1 MSTLATTVYMICYT
15 FWVLSHPRL
24 VYNFLQKRT
33 LKLKI
38 DFIYLIW
45 ARTMYSE
52 LTDRPAMRSPIL

>member
-24 VYNFLQKRT
+24 VYNFVQKST
-33 LKLKI
+33 FKLKI
-38 DFIYLIW
+38 DFIDLIW

-52 LTDRPAMRSPIL
+52 LIDRPAMRSPIL

>member
-1 MSTLATTVYMICYT
+1 MSTLATTVHMICYT

-24 VYNFLQKRT
+24 VYNFVQKST
-33 LKLKI
+33 FKLKI

-45 ARTMYSE
+45 AGTMYSE

>member
-15 FWVLSHPRL
+15 FWVLSHPQL
-24 VYNFLQKRT
+24 VYNFVQKST
-33 LKLKI
+33 FKLKI

-52 LTDRPAMRSPIL
+52 LTDRPAMRSSIL

>member
-24 VYNFLQKRT
+24 VYNFVQKST
-33 LKLKI
+33 FKLKI

-52 LTDRPAMRSPIL
+52 LTDRPAMRSSIL

>member
-1 MSTLATTVYMICYT
+1 MSTLATTVYMISYT

-24 VYNFLQKRT
+24 VYNFVQKST
-33 LKLKI
+33 FKLKI

>member
-1 MSTLATTVYMICYT
+1 MSTLATTVYMISYT

-24 VYNFLQKRT
+24 VYNFVQKST
-33 LKLKI
+33 FKLKI

-52 LTDRPAMRSPIL
+52 LTDQPAMRSPIL

>member
-1 MSTLATTVYMICYT
+1 MSTLATTVYIISYT

-24 VYNFLQKRT
+24 VYNFVQKST
-33 LKLKI
+33 FKLKI
-38 DFIYLIW
+38 DFIFLIW

>member
-1 MSTLATTVYMICYT
+1 MSTLATTVYMISYT

-24 VYNFLQKRT
+24 VYNFVQKST
-33 LKLKI
+33 FKLKI
-38 DFIYLIW
+38 DFIDLIW

>member
-24 VYNFLQKRT
+24 VYNLVQKST
-33 LKLKI
+33 FKLKI

-52 LTDRPAMRSPIL
+52 LTDRPAMRSSIL

>member
-1 MSTLATTVYMICYT
+1 MSTLATAVYMICYT

-24 VYNFLQKRT
+24 VYNFVQKST
-33 LKLKI
+33 FKLKI

>member
-1 MSTLATTVYMICYT
+1 MICYT

-24 VYNFLQKRT
+24 VYNFVQKST
-33 LKLKI
+33 FKLKI

>member
-15 FWVLSHPRL
+15 CWVLSHPRL
-24 VYNFLQKRT
+24 VYNFVQKST
-33 LKLKI
+33 FKLKM

>member
-1 MSTLATTVYMICYT
+1 MSTLATTVYMISYT

-24 VYNFLQKRT
+24 VYNFVQKST
-33 LKLKI
+33 FKLKI

-45 ARTMYSE
+45 AGTMYSE

>member
-1 MSTLATTVYMICYT
+1 MSTLATTVYMISYT

-24 VYNFLQKRT
+24 VYNFVQKST
-33 LKLKI
+33 FKLKI

-52 LTDRPAMRSPIL
+52 LTDRPAMRSPIF

>member
-24 VYNFLQKRT
+24 VYNFVQKST
-33 LKLKI
+33 FKLKI
-38 DFIYLIW
+38 DFIDLIW

-52 LTDRPAMRSPIL
+52 LTDRPAMRTPIL

>member
-15 FWVLSHPRL
+15 SWVLSHPRL
-24 VYNFLQKRT
+24 VYNFVQKST
-33 LKLKI
+33 FKLKI

>member
-1 MSTLATTVYMICYT
+1 MSTLATTVYMIYYT

-24 VYNFLQKRT
+24 VYNFVQKST
-33 LKLKI
+33 FKLKI

-52 LTDRPAMRSPIL
+52 LTDRSAMRSPIL

>member
-1 MSTLATTVYMICYT
+1 MSTLATTVYMISYT

-24 VYNFLQKRT
+24 VYNFVQKST
-33 LKLKI
+33 FKLKM

>member
-1 MSTLATTVYMICYT
+1 MSTLATTVYMISYT
-15 FWVLSHPRL
+15 FWALSHPRL
-24 VYNFLQKRT
+24 VYNFVQKST
-33 LKLKI
+33 FKLKI

>member
-1 MSTLATTVYMICYT
+1 MSTLATTVYVICYT

-24 VYNFLQKRT
+24 VYNLVQKST
-33 LKLKI
+33 FKWKI

>member
-1 MSTLATTVYMICYT
+1 MSTLATTVHMISYT

-24 VYNFLQKRT
+24 VYNFVQKST
-33 LKLKI
+33 FKLKI

>member
-1 MSTLATTVYMICYT
+1 MSTLATTVYMIYYT

-24 VYNFLQKRT
+24 VYNFVQKST
-33 LKLKI
+33 FKLKI

>member
-24 VYNFLQKRT
+24 VYNFVQKST
-33 LKLKI
+33 FKLKI

-52 LTDRPAMRSPIL
+52 LTDRPVMRSPIL

>member
-1 MSTLATTVYMICYT
+1 MSTLATTVYMISYT

-24 VYNFLQKRT
+24 VYKFVQKST
-33 LKLKI
+33 FKLKI

>member
-1 MSTLATTVYMICYT
+1 MSTLATTVYMISYT

-24 VYNFLQKRT
+24 VYNFLQKST
-33 LKLKI
+33 FKLKI

>member
-24 VYNFLQKRT
+24 VYNFVQKST
-33 LKLKI
+33 FKLKI

-45 ARTMYSE
+45 ARTTYSE
-52 LTDRPAMRSPIL
+52 LTDRPASRSPIL

>member
-1 MSTLATTVYMICYT
+1 MSTLAITVYMICYT

-24 VYNFLQKRT
+24 VYNFVQKST
-33 LKLKI
+33 FKLKI

-52 LTDRPAMRSPIL
+52 LTDRPAMRSSIL

>member
-15 FWVLSHPRL
+15 PRL
-24 VYNFLQKRT
+24 VYNFVQKST
-33 LKLKI
+33 FKLKI
-38 DFIYLIW
+38 DFVFLIW